1 LQFEKPPKE
10 EWVSDARKIY
20 VDADNWKN
28 RLKNQDSNTKK
39 LGKLRT
45 NLNKLSVEN

>member
-1 LQFEKPPKE
+1 MEKPPKE

-28 RLKNQDSNTKK
+28 RLKNQDTNTKN
-39 LGKLRT
+39 LNQLRVK
-45 NLNKLSVEN
+45 LNKLSVEN